1 MKRTYLRL
9 LGALFATALVAAAC
23 GDSTTTDA
31 AAAVEESAIEA
42 AETTASD
49 TTGDN
54 ATDDHSHDDD
64 ATDDNPTDD
73 HSHDDDEHA
82 HEGEDTLTLEVAEGA
97 PIPAVE
103 IELTETDT
111 AGTFDLAVELTNF
124 TITPDNVDG
133 EPIDNEGHMH
143 LLIDGVKIERFTDVE
158 RQVIVAAGEHLIEV
172 ELNANNHA
180 AYAVDGEPIRAG
192 LTVIGHDDSGDAT
205 DVAEVAANDGHSHA
219 HGPASSG
226 IEDGLAVGDE
236 SVAVNASFA
245 AGAVLLDGE
254 ERIDAAVGDVVLIA
268 IESDVAE
275 QAHLHG
281 YDILVDVAPGEPATI
296 LLTADTP
303 GKFEIEFEESG
314 AFIAELVVS

>member
-1 MKRTYLRL
+1 MKHKYLRL
-9 LGALFATALVAAAC
+9 LGALFAVALVASAC
-23 GDSTTTDA
+23 GDSTTTTTDA
-31 AAAVEESAIEA
+31 AAAVTEVAD
-42 AETTASD
+42 ETV
-49 TTGDN
+49 
-54 ATDDHSHDDD
+54 
-64 ATDDNPTDD
+64 
-73 HSHDDDEHA
+73 DDDEGDDDDDHAADDHADEHGDDHA
-82 HEGEDTLTLEVAEGA
+82 HDDEDTTTLDIAAGSPV
-97 PIPAVE
+97 PAVE
-103 IELTETDT
+103 IALTETDI

-143 LLIDGVKIERFTDVE
+143 LLIDGVKIERFMDLE
-158 RQVIVAAGEHLIEV
+158 RQVVVARGEHLIEV

-192 LTVIGHDDSGDAT
+192 LTVTGHDDSGDSSDSEEA
-205 DVAEVAANDGHSHA
+205 VAAADSHEHDDDDGHS

-226 IEDGLAVGDE
+226 IEDGLALGDE
-236 SVAVNASFA
+236 SVSVNASYA
-245 AGAVLLDGE
+245 SGSVELDSE
-254 ERIDAAVGDVVLIA
+254 ERVEAGVGDVVLIS

-281 YDILVDVAPGEPATI
+281 YDILVDVAPGETATI

-303 GKFEIEFEESG
+303 GKFEIEFEQSG